1 MTDEFNPYDLT
12 PEEKRRLLASVP
24 TDTATALRLV
34 TAFAAED
41 APGAQAVIDELAV
54 SDRVMYVL
62 STLAVITM
70 RLAHALVTQV
80 GGDAQTWLD
89 GATLAV
95 LDEVDRSLDG
105 VADL

>member
-1 MTDEFNPYDLT
+1 MTDEFRPYDLT

-24 TDTATALRLV
+24 GDTATALRLV
-34 TAFAAED
+34 SAFAGQD
-41 APGAQAVIDELAV
+41 APGAKVVIDEIAAGT
-54 SDRVMYVL
+54 RVMYVL
-62 STLAVITM
+62 GTLAVITS

-95 LDEVDRSLDG
+95 LDEVDTSLDG
-105 VADL
+105 VADQ